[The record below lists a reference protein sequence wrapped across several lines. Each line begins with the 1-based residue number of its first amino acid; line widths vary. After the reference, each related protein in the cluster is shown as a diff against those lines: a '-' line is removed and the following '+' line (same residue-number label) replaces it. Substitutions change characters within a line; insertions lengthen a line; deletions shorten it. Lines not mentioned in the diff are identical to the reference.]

1 MRNTRSRFT
10 RVGIAAV
17 ALAPALAFAPAAVA
31 DDAESDAP
39 AASESSSSEGSEG
52 SSSSDDS
59 ESDAPSDSEDTPD
72 TPADDEDAES
82 DGSSSEDVSI
92 DDVASSLAETD
103 WERVAG
109 VLANLSAG
117 NVSLSTVLDIIDL
130 ANGGDQTVGDVISS
144 AADSLGV
151 EAGSADV
158 FGSAVSDVTG
168 GGGSV
173 SGS

>member
-39 AASESSSSEGSEG
+39 AASESSSAEGSEG

-59 ESDAPSDSEDTPD
+59 EAPSDSEDTPD

-117 NVSLSTVLDIIDL
+117 NVSPSTVLDIIDL